1 VRTGWP
7 YVLTPHAKRAMER
20 LPAEVQRRIYAALDR
35 LVSDIHSCDVRK
47 LAGHDREFRLRVGDF
62 RVNFGIEAE
71 DRVYIV
77 FEVTDRKDAY
87 R

>member
-1 VRTGWP
+1 MNTGWR
-7 YVLTPHAKRAMER
+7 YVLTPHAMRAMER
-20 LPAEVQRRIYAALDR
+20 LPAAIQRRIYAALDR

-62 RVNFGIEAE
+62 RVVFGVEAE

-77 FEVTDRKDAY
+77 IEVTDRKDAY